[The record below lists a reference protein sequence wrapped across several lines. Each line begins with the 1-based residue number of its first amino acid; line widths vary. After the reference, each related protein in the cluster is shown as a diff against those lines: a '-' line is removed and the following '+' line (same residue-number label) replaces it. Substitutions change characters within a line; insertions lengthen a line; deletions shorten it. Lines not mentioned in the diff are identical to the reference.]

1 MTLNELIRKTNE
13 ITNQLSSGEIPIMH
27 GDQEVWFDFKLVAP
41 RLITDPVAYQNSKLS
56 GGRKMKVKELIAELQ
71 KLDQEKNIWNVYD
84 TLMVY
89 PPEIEIAHPDD
100 IGYKGIEEGDYVMY
114 HG

>member
-1 MTLNELIRKTNE
+1 
-13 ITNQLSSGEIPIMH
+13 
-27 GDQEVWFDFKLVAP
+27 
-41 RLITDPVAYQNSKLS
+41 
-56 GGRKMKVKELIAELQ
+56 MKVKEFIAELQ

-84 TLMVY
+84 TYSVY
-89 PPEIEIAHPDD
+89 PPEIVTAQPED

>member
-41 RLITDPVAYQNSKLS
+41 RLITDPWRIKIVNYRE
-56 GGRKMKVKELIAELQ
+56 G
-71 KLDQEKNIWNVYD
+71 EK
-84 TLMVY
+84 
-89 PPEIEIAHPDD
+89 
-100 IGYKGIEEGDYVMY
+100 
-114 HG
+114 